1 MKISLGSTKQ
11 TDRTLSKHVKILLS
25 PASPNAYMRVAL
37 SCRYPHIEV
46 LLSRS
51 TTISEL
57 IEKLTQYWQLNP
69 HAQSVG
75 FSLKTNSIQER
86 RISSFQLLR
95 DDLSM
100 EQFILYLHGSHLAST
115 DPPSAV
121 NDPISSIT
129 DLSARKQAR
138 SRSDSEHS
146 IEPSSSIDAS
156 SNLTRKR
163 NHLSESEMNNEP
175 IGMNHSSIS
184 PPATSSSANKSNL
197 ARTAMLSAAKRAAS
211 NNNYSNNHDVCA
223 FTLIDGVEDE
233 ADSSTALLKQRFDA
247 IDLIDEVNQSISVGR
262 SFSIF
267 LLCLVRFGRRS

>member
-1 MKISLGSTKQ
+1 MHEISSVDHRRSLKIFVGSTKQ

-69 HAQSVG
+69 HAQSVNFFKNNDDEFDRRG
-75 FSLKTNSIQER
+75 NSL
-86 RISSFQLLR
+86 FQLLR

-100 EQFILYLHGSHLAST
+100 EQLILYLHGSHLAST
-115 DPPSAV
+115 DPPSAI
-121 NDPISSIT
+121 NEPTSIT

-146 IEPSSSIDAS
+146 IEPSSSTDAS
-156 SNLTRKR
+156 SNQPRKR
-163 NHLSESEMNNEP
+163 NNLSESEINNEP
-175 IGMNHSSIS
+175 IGMSLSSIS
-184 PPATSSSANKSNL
+184 PPATTTSANKSNL

-211 NNNYSNNHDVCA
+211 NNNYSSNHDGFA

-247 IDLIDEVNQSISVGR
+247 IDLIDEVN
-262 SFSIF
+262 FS
-267 LLCLVRFGRRS
+267 